1 VTPRDRRALFVGGA
15 VVCGALAVL
24 RVLPWTVA
32 AVGRLRERTTQQ
44 FAAASRA
51 RVVLAAAPATRDSL
65 ARVLNAIVALAPQL
79 VDVHSAAEAQASLSA
94 LVSLAASRHGLTV
107 ARLDPLPD
115 AAAGVF
121 RRVTLHAELQGDV
134 AGLAGLLRAVE
145 TSEPLL
151 SVVSLAVSAPDP
163 YAHPHTPEV
172 LQLEIDVSGYYLPRG
187 SP

>member
-1 VTPRDRRALFVGGA
+1 MNPRDRRALLVGGA
-15 VVCGALAVL
+15 VILGALVVL
-24 RVLPWTVA
+24 RVLPRTVA
-32 AVGRLRERTTQQ
+32 AVGGLRERTAQQ
-44 FAAASRA
+44 SAAASRA
-51 RVVLAAAPATRDSL
+51 RAVLAAAPAARDSL
-65 ARVLNAIVALAPQL
+65 ERVLNAIVALAPQL

-94 LVSLAASRHGLTV
+94 LVSLAASRHGLKV

-115 AAAGVF
+115 SSVGVF
-121 RRVTLHAELQGDV
+121 NRVTVHAELEGDV

-163 YAHPHTPEV
+163 YARPNAPEV
-172 LQLEIDVSGYYLPRG
+172 LHLEINVSGYYLPRG

>member
-1 VTPRDRRALFVGGA
+1 MTLRDRRALLVGGA
-15 VVCGALAVL
+15 VVAGALMVL

-32 AVGRLRERTTQQ
+32 VVGGLRERTSQQ
-44 FAAASRA
+44 FVAASRA
-51 RVVLAAAPATRDSL
+51 RTVIAGAPAVRDSL
-65 ARVLNAIVALAPQL
+65 ARVLNAIVALASQL

-94 LVSLAASRHGLTV
+94 LVSLAASRHGLKV

-115 AAAGVF
+115 SPAGVF
-121 RRVTLHAELQGDV
+121 NRVMVHAELEGDV

-151 SVVSLAVSAPDP
+151 SVVSLAISAPDP
-163 YAHPHTPEV
+163 YARPNAPEV
-172 LQLEIDVSGYYLPRG
+172 LHLEIDVSGFYLPRG